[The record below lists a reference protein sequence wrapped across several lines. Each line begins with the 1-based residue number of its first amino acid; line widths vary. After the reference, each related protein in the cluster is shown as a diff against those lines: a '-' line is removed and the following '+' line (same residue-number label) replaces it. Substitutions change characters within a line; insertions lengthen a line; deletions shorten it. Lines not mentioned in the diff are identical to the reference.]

1 MVSREDTQFFR
12 INHLIPR
19 EIGSKYILG
28 EALLMATYADLLLR
42 QSHLKIS
49 QIGFVTQPDKGH
61 NYQTNVLRYLLQKR
75 LLEFDSSI
83 NTETLKPIV
92 IGSEYEF
99 STKSWTRDVI
109 LRGRSCWN
117 FNEEKA
123 SCLRW

>member
-1 MVSREDTQFFR
+1 MSREDTQFFCT
-12 INHLIPR
+12 NHLIPR
-19 EIGSKYILG
+19 EIGSKYVLG

-42 QSHLKIS
+42 RCHLKIG
-49 QIGFVTQPDKGH
+49 QIGFVIQPDKGY
-61 NYQTNVLRYLLQKR
+61 NYQTNVLRYLLQER

-83 NTETLKPIV
+83 NTETLKQIA

-99 STKSWTRDVI
+99 STKNWTRDVI

-117 FNEEKA
+117 LNEEKA